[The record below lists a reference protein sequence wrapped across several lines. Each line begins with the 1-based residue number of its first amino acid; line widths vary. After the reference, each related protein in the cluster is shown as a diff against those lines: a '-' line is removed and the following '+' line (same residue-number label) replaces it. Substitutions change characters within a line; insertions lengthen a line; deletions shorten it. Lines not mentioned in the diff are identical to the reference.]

1 MINLKISTKGRYGLR
16 AIIDL
21 ILHSHGEN
29 VPLITI
35 AERQNISKNYLEQ
48 VFSSLRKAG
57 IVSSIK
63 GAQGGYFLAK
73 DPSDISVGDVLRILE
88 GDLSLAVLDSETKE
102 NQIEKCIYK
111 NVWTEIDKKVNEV
124 INNITLEDLVKEL
137 NEGNDILMYYI

>member
-124 INNITLEDLVKEL
+124 INNISLEDLVKEL

>member
-73 DPSDISVGDVLRILE
+73 DPSDFSVGDVLRILE

-124 INNITLEDLVKEL
+124 INNISLEDLVKEL

>member
-1 MINLKISTKGRYGLR
+1 MVNLKISTKGRYGLR

-21 ILHSHGEN
+21 ILHSQGDN
-29 VPLITI
+29 VPLNTI

-57 IVSSIK
+57 IVNSIK

-73 DPSDISVGDVLRILE
+73 EPSDISVGEILRILE
-88 GDLSLAVLDSETKE
+88 GDLSLAVLDPEAKE
-102 NQIEKCIYK
+102 NQIEECIYK
-111 NVWTEIDKKVNEV
+111 NVWTKIDEKVNEV